1 VDDSHQDAPAGKW
14 YDARKFQ
21 DGTTREEF
29 RMAKRTPGSLYL
41 LAFSIGAIGHRFLD
55 ELLPVWLTI
64 AVLAVCTLFASRV
77 KPVRLVVALLSG
89 LAWTNLVA
97 SGVSHTTIDKNL
109 EKQDV
114 VVSGRILGVPLST
127 AHSARFDFNVDSLSY
142 AGKHYQS
149 PGKIRLKA
157 YHNTDIFKA
166 NQAWRFT
173 VRLKQARSYQNPGS
187 RFNYET
193 YLFENRIRATGYVRN
208 EPTNRLIAEDYRD
221 YSVSEFRESIV
232 EFIDKHLGDDPRHG
246 ILTAL
251 IVGIRGAMSDADWL
265 VLRNTGTI
273 HLVAISGLH
282 IGLVSGLVMWLAARV
297 WRLTG
302 QLQTRV
308 TALNAAVVVGLGAGG
323 CYALLAGMTIPTRRA
338 VVMLSVVAI
347 SILLKRMPAPFELLA
362 LALAVVLVMD
372 PLTPLATGFWLSFGA
387 VAVIVCSVAKRRDD
401 AGAASRAPWRGKAR
415 GWVSIQLGLSF
426 GLAPLLLLMFNQLS
440 IIAPLANLIAIPVI
454 GFVAVPVALV
464 GLCLF
469 ALGLPGW
476 SLVVFKAV
484 LFVLEQLWR
493 ILKFMANTDWAIWQP
508 PSAPIWILLPAAV
521 GTMLLF
527 FRPAF
532 PARFTAVA
540 WFLPLLFFQPSRPEH
555 GEFQYTMLDV
565 GHGLASVVETRTRTL
580 VFDTG
585 PRFEGGLD
593 AGKTVVVPYLKSRGI
608 RNIDTLVISHEH
620 MDHSGGFQA
629 IRNEMEID
637 RLLSGV
643 PAEFTSSH
651 LPAEQCRQGQKWLW
665 DGVQFEILWPLNG
678 KSENRFQSGNN
689 ASCVLKISSGYGS
702 LLLTADIEK
711 EAEKRLVADYP
722 EKLSSDVLQV
732 PHQGSKTS
740 STARFL
746 AAVDPASAVVS
757 TGYLNRFGHPHDVV
771 SNRYASR
778 NLPLTNT
785 AYTGAVSI
793 LFARKPRQVN
803 HRDTL
808 TGYWF
813 SRD

>member
-1 VDDSHQDAPAGKW
+1 
-14 YDARKFQ
+14 
-21 DGTTREEF
+21 
-29 RMAKRTPGSLYL
+29 
-41 LAFSIGAIGHRFLD
+41 
-55 ELLPVWLTI
+55 
-64 AVLAVCTLFASRV
+64 
-77 KPVRLVVALLSG
+77 VRLVVALLSG
-89 LAWTNLVA
+89 LAWANLVA
-97 SGVSHTTIDKNL
+97 SDLLHTTIDKNL
-109 EKQDV
+109 EKQDI
-114 VVSGRILGVPLST
+114 VVSGRILGVPLHT
-127 AHSARFDFNVDSLSY
+127 AHNVRFDFEVDSLSY
-142 AGKHYQS
+142 AGKPYRS

-157 YHNTDIFKA
+157 YHDTEAFKA
-166 NQAWRFT
+166 NQAWQFT
-173 VRLKQARSYQNPGS
+173 VRLKRARSYQNPGS

-193 YLFENRIRATGYVRN
+193 YLFENRIRATGYVRD
-208 EPTNRLIAEDYRD
+208 EPSNRLIADNYRA
-221 YSVSEFRESIV
+221 YSVSKFRERIV
-232 EFIDKHLGDDPRHG
+232 AFIDTHLGGDPSHG
-246 ILTAL
+246 ILAAL
-251 IVGIRGAMSDADWL
+251 IVGIRGAMSDADWS
-265 VLRNTGTI
+265 VLQNTGTI

-282 IGLVSGLVMWLAARV
+282 IGLVSGLVMWLTAGI

-347 SILLKRMPAPFELLA
+347 AILLKRITAPFELLV
-362 LALAVVLVMD
+362 LALAVVLMMD

-387 VAVIVCSVAKRRDD
+387 VAVIVCSVAKRSNK
-401 AGAASRAPWRGKAR
+401 ASEDNRTSWQGKAR
-415 GWVSIQLGLSF
+415 AWVSIQLGLSF

-454 GFVAVPVALV
+454 GFVAVPLALV

-469 ALGLPGW
+469 ALGMQDW
-476 SLVVFKAV
+476 SLLVFKVV
-484 LFVLEQLWR
+484 LVVIEQLWR
-493 ILKFMANTDWAIWQP
+493 ILQILADTDWAIWRP
-508 PSAPIWILLPAAV
+508 PSAPTWILLLAGV
-521 GTMLLF
+521 GTVLLF

-540 WFLPLLFFQPSRPEH
+540 WFLPLLFFQPSRPGY
-555 GEFQYTMLDV
+555 GEFKYTMLDV
-565 GHGLASVVETRTRTL
+565 GHGLASVVETGTHTL

-593 AGKTVVVPYLKSRGI
+593 SGKTVVVPYLKSRGI

-629 IRNEMEID
+629 ISDELEID

-643 PAEFTSSH
+643 PDEFTSSR
-651 LPAEQCRQGQKWLW
+651 LRAEQCSQGQKWNW
-665 DGVQFEILWPLNG
+665 DGVEFEILWPM
-678 KSENRFQSGNN
+678 KAVPASRFQSGNN
-689 ASCVLKISSGYGS
+689 ASCVLRVSSIYGS

-711 EAEKRLVADYP
+711 EAEKLLVAGYP

-740 STARFL
+740 STAVFL
-746 AAVDPASAVVS
+746 DAVAPFRALVS

-771 SNRYASR
+771 SKRYDSR
-778 NLPLTNT
+778 NLAMTNT
-785 AYTGAVSI
+785 AFTGAVSI
-793 LFARKPRQVN
+793 LFGRDQSAHDLRQVN

-813 SRD
+813 SRN